1 MGVGREMIGNMRRY
15 VTEYLA
21 RFPDFIA
28 AKAVRQYHNYKSFD
42 KPGFFVGGW
51 SETVTTVP
59 STNAGIEQAH
69 TQPKPLTSPAVHT
82 TDKLAPEKSA
92 ALCPSVNSAA

>member
-1 MGVGREMIGNMRRY
+1 MIGNMRRY

-42 KPGFFVGGW
+42 KPGFFVGG
-51 SETVTTVP
+51 
-59 STNAGIEQAH
+59 
-69 TQPKPLTSPAVHT
+69 
-82 TDKLAPEKSA
+82 
-92 ALCPSVNSAA
+92 